1 MSNIVLRNF
10 SIRGLVTSIVLLLLG
25 AAIIFFGIRE
35 LMLYYS
41 EPVSIDALQDSFADD
56 TRVQLSSYRVAGV
69 FDMPGY
75 SYYIVEYS
83 EGNYCL
89 IETKKDGYLYN
100 RLQAQGT
107 NSISPRDL
115 VINGYLYHLKDYQLD
130 GVQENLSKKGLE
142 SSQIEKIGRHAVKIV
157 VKDYSMIIF
166 GSVVVLLSI
175 AAFVLSRWLYKRHN

>member
-10 SIRGLVTSIVLLLLG
+10 SIRGLVTSIVLLLFG

-41 EPVSIDALQDSFADD
+41 EPVSIDALQDSFVDD

-75 SYYIVEYS
+75 SYFIVEYS

-89 IETKKDGYLYN
+89 IETKKRRVSLQQATGSRNKFDITKGFSDR
-100 RLQAQGT
+100 RL
-107 NSISPRDL
+107 SVSL
-115 VINGYLYHLKDYQLD
+115 
-130 GVQENLSKKGLE
+130 KGL
-142 SSQIEKIGRHAVKIV
+142 ST
-157 VKDYSMIIF
+157 
-166 GSVVVLLSI
+166 
-175 AAFVLSRWLYKRHN
+175 